1 MKIGM
6 LWLDDDKR
14 RSLEEKVRR
23 AAEFYENKYGQCP
36 NRCYVNKNMLAEEK
50 EVGHLWVKPAVN
62 VLPHHFWIGIQ
73 GSEAAPG
80 APELRDHLPY

>member
-14 RSLEEKVRR
+14 RSLEEKVSR
-23 AAEFYENKYGQCP
+23 AAEFYENKYGQIP
-36 NRCYVNKNMLAEEK
+36 NRCYVNTNMLAEEK

-73 GSEAAPG
+73 GPEAAAG
-80 APELRDHLPY
+80 DPELRDQLPF

>member
-14 RSLEEKVRR
+14 RSLEEKVNR
-23 AAEFYENKYGQCP
+23 AVEFYENKYGQSP
-36 NRCYVNKNMLAEEK
+36 NRCYVNNNMLAEEK
-50 EVGHLWVKPAVN
+50 EVGHLWVKPAVT

-73 GSEAAPG
+73 GSEAG
-80 APELRDHLPY
+80 S

>member
-14 RSLEEKVRR
+14 RSLEEKVSR
-23 AAEFYENKYGQCP
+23 AAEFYENKYGQIP
-36 NRCYVNKNMLAEEK
+36 NRCYVNINLLTEER

-73 GSEAAPG
+73 GPEAAAG
-80 APELRDHLPY
+80 APELRDHRPF